1 MKLSTLILCA
11 LALLLAGCKTTE
23 VKRPDRNTDSEAIRW
38 QMIPAGDK
46 PIPVKY
52 FPSKNSGKSPSIFI
66 LHGTN
71 GPDARGEH
79 WAKFFNERGYNALIV
94 DFKKGRFT
102 GPADR
107 LNVLP
112 QPLIDYSLEWLTK
125 QPEVNSKDISWMGL
139 SYGAA
144 TGLMQEQNRWSSFIL
159 FYPGCWSFTK
169 NQTPKPP
176 RYWAYH
182 AERPRVKPTL
192 IVWGTED
199 GYLEGEYCPRMIEL
213 MSGSF
218 EAFPIEGA
226 HHGFDGE
233 LSLRFADGASPN
245 GYSSLRPSKAAR
257 ELAEKKI
264 EEFLKIR

>member
-1 MKLSTLILCA
+1 MKRLIWVWCTLAFI
-11 LALLLAGCKTTE
+11 LAGCKTMG
-23 VKRPDRNTDSEAIRW
+23 VKDLDRTLAADSIDW

-46 PIPVKY
+46 PIPAKY
-52 FPSKNSGKSPSIFI
+52 FPSKKSGKSPSIFI

-71 GPDARGEH
+71 GPDARGEY

-102 GPADR
+102 GPLDR

-112 QPLIDYSLEWLTK
+112 QPLVDYSVEWLIK
-125 QPEVNSKDISWMGL
+125 QPEVDSKNISWMGF

-144 TGLMQEQNRWSSFIL
+144 TGLMREQDRWSSFIL

-169 NQTPKPP
+169 DQTPKPP

-182 AERPRVKPTL
+182 AERPRLKPTL
-192 IVWGTED
+192 IVWGTYD
-199 GYLEGEYCPRMIEL
+199 GYGEGEFCPKMVEL
-213 MSGSF
+213 MSGAVETLS
-218 EAFPIEGA
+218 IEGA

-233 LSLRFADGASPN
+233 ISINFSDGASPT

-257 ELAEKKI
+257 EIAGKRI